1 MLRDCCFVVQLQ
13 KANGVPATSNAS
25 IYSTDVLKRYRS
37 GERCERAYSATAFI
51 ADHAM
56 PPTLRIDD
64 LLSLL
69 GGTTQVSHH
78 LRW

>member
-1 MLRDCCFVVQLQ
+1 MPV
-13 KANGVPATSNAS
+13 TSNAG
-25 IYSTDVLKRYRS
+25 IYSTHVLKQHRS
-37 GERCERAYSATAFI
+37 GERCARAYSATAFT

-78 LRW
+78 LRC